1 MKIESIIPIIFLLFW
16 GKVFADGYLTV
27 KTEPEGMEV
36 FLDGKSLGRSP
47 IELKKLPPGSYT
59 VSLFP
64 NDSLEENYW
73 RAREKG
79 IWELIRKVPKFAQF
93 HSAAVRVKIVEDQE
107 TEVLLSYPETLKA
120 KKNATWLLWGGT
132 SCLFTAGTIFG
143 ILLTLLFR

>member
-1 MKIESIIPIIFLLFW
+1 MKIERLVPIIFFLFW
-16 GKVFADGYLTV
+16 SEVFADGYLTV
-27 KTEPEGMEV
+27 KTDPEGMEV

-79 IWELIRKVPKFAQF
+79 IFALIQKVPKFAQF
-93 HSAAVRVKIVEDQE
+93 HSGSIRINIVEDQE

-120 KKNATWLLWGGT
+120 KRNAAWLLWGGT
-132 SCLFTAGTIFG
+132 ACLFTTGTIFG
-143 ILLTLLFR
+143 ILLTILFK